1 METLDRLQR
10 MSATP
15 APGLARASANMAMAR
30 VSAVNLGR
38 TSMAAMPAAELETS
52 VADIHNV
59 ADELQMAADEV
70 AGQVCVAAGGWGW
83 GGVWWSGA
91 GRGGDAGVLLWW
103 ALHCCRL
110 RVPAPADLV
119 CCTGPA
125 SNHGFPCRPAGARGG
140 APAPAAGD

>member
-70 AGQVCVAAGGWGW
+70 AGQVCVAAWGWWW
-83 GGVWWSGA
+83 GGVERGGE
-91 GRGGDAGVLLWW
+91 GRGCGGAALVGTALL
-103 ALHCCRL
+103 
-110 RVPAPADLV
+110 PPE
-119 CCTGPA
+119 
-125 SNHGFPCRPAGARGG
+125 GARTS
-140 APAPAAGD
+140 